1 MFYIY
6 KDIIKKKPHM
16 KKLLYMFVFMVAGS
30 VFGQDFSS
38 SINTYLNSNQSELS
52 LQSQDIEDI
61 VVDRHSYSKSM
72 DVENVYVV
80 QKYQGIEIFNSVSSF
95 AIKNGQVK
103 NASLSFSKDVSQK
116 VNTTTP
122 AISAATAI
130 GNAALELGIN
140 SPVNLELLE
149 TTSVNSFVYSNGS
162 ISLENIPV
170 KLVFQKMEDGSL
182 QLAWDLSIYVLDASH
197 YYSVRVDAVTGS
209 IINSGDWVVS
219 CSFGEHKDN
228 SDLSDTENSV
238 LFSKEDLTMASFND
252 DAVYRVYPLPF
263 QSPDDGESSIS
274 INPSLQ
280 GNGSPLGWHDTDG
293 VAGPEFTT
301 TRGNNVWAQED
312 ENGNN
317 GTGSSPEGT
326 AELIFD
332 FEFDFTQDPA
342 LSLDASITNLFYLN
356 NMLHDIFYEYGFD
369 EASGNFQ
376 QNNYGNG
383 GNGNDYVFA
392 DAQDGSGTNNANFA
406 TPGDGAKPRMQM
418 FLWDGAVTSGPLLTI
433 NDGPLAG
440 DYEGVPAAFG
450 GEINTLTEDL
460 ILVEDDPSGTSDTN
474 DACDEITNGSDLSG
488 KIAVIRRGEC
498 EFGFKALAAQ
508 NEGAVAVIMVNNVAG
523 DAITMAGGAVGEQV
537 TIPLFMVS
545 DTDGE
550 NIIAELL
557 TETVNAT
564 INGVTVGP
572 MIDASLDNEIIAHE
586 YGHGISNRLTGGGN
600 NTGCLNNAEQMGEGW
615 SDYLGLIIT
624 MKVGDQADDGRG
636 MATYSAGQGLDGGG
650 IRQYKYS
657 RDMIEN
663 PLTYSDLP
671 ATGGQVHAVGTIWA
685 TMLWDLTWDLIDVY
699 GYDEDMFNGAGGN
712 NIAMQLVLD
721 GMKLQPCAPGF
732 ESGRDAIIEADELA
746 YGGENKCLIWETFAR
761 RGLGFGAT
769 QGSSASVTDGTA
781 AFDIPVD
788 CENLG
793 INDTNLDNKFII
805 YPNPSNGNI
814 NIKPLLDFGDAN
826 VSIYDINGRKVYNT
840 DVNLQNTVSINAQNL
855 SAGMYIMQ
863 IEGADYSHTAKLIIN

>member
-61 VVDRHSYSKSM
+61 VIDRHSYSKSM

-293 VAGPEFTT
+293 VAGPEFTI

-699 GYDEDMFNGAGGN
+699 GYDEDMFNGTGGN

>member
-1 MFYIY
+1 
-6 KDIIKKKPHM
+6 M
-16 KKLLYMFVFMVAGS
+16 KKLLYMFVFLVMGS

-38 SINTYLNSNQSELS
+38 SINTYLNSNKSELR

-61 VVDRHSYSKSM
+61 VIDKHSYSKSM

-80 QKYQGIEIFNSVSSF
+80 QQYQGIEIFNSVSSF

-130 GNAALELGIN
+130 GNAALELGVN
-140 SPVNLELLE
+140 SPTNLELLE
-149 TTSVNSFVYSNGS
+149 TVSVNSFIYSNGS

-209 IINSGDWVVS
+209 VINLGDWVVS
-219 CSFGEHKDN
+219 CSFGEHKNN
-228 SDLSDTENSV
+228 SDSSHTENSV
-238 LFSKEDLTMASFND
+238 LFSKEDATMASLTD
-252 DAVYRVYPLPF
+252 GAIYKAIALPN
-263 QSPDDGESSIS
+263 QSPADDDLSLIVD
-274 INPSLQ
+274 PSVQ
-280 GNGSPLGWHDTDG
+280 GVGSPFGWHDTDG
-293 VAGPEFTT
+293 VAGPEFTI

-317 GTGSSPEGT
+317 GTGFSPEGG

-332 FEFDFTQDPA
+332 FDFDFTQDPA

-383 GNGNDYVFA
+383 GNGNDFVYA

-406 TPGDGAKPRMQM
+406 TPGDGGKPRMQM

-450 GEINTLTEDL
+450 GEIVDLTEDL
-460 ILVEDDPSGTSDTN
+460 VLVEDDPSGTSDTN
-474 DACDEITNGSDLSG
+474 DACDPITNGGDLSG

-498 EFGFKALAAQ
+498 EFGFKALAAE
-508 NEGAVAVIMVNNVAG
+508 NEGAVAVIMVNNVEG
-523 DAITMAGGAVGEQV
+523 EAITMAPGAVGDQV

-699 GYDEDMFNGAGGN
+699 GYDEDMFNGTGGN

-746 YGGENKCLIWETFAR
+746 NGGANKCLIWETFAR
-761 RGLGFGAT
+761 RGLGFAAT
-769 QGSSASVTDGTA
+769 QGSPSSVTDGTA
-781 AFDIPVD
+781 AFDIPVE

-840 DVNLQNTVSINAQNL
+840 NVNLQNTVSINAQNL
-855 SAGMYIMQ
+855 SSGMYIMQ
-863 IEGADYSHTAKLIIN
+863 IDGADYSHTAKLIIN

>member
-1 MFYIY
+1 
-6 KDIIKKKPHM
+6 M
-16 KKLLYMFVFMVAGS
+16 KKLLYMFVFLVMGS

-38 SINTYLNSNQSELS
+38 SINTYLNSNKSELR

-61 VVDRHSYSKSM
+61 VIDKHSYSKSM

-80 QKYQGIEIFNSVSSF
+80 QQYQGIEIFNSVSSF

-209 IINSGDWVVS
+209 VINLGDWVVS
-219 CSFGEHKDN
+219 CSFGEHKNN
-228 SDLSDTENSV
+228 SDSSHTENSV
-238 LFSKEDLTMASFND
+238 LFSKEDATMASLTD
-252 DAVYRVYPLPF
+252 GAIYKAIALPN
-263 QSPDDGESSIS
+263 QSPADDDLSLIVD
-274 INPSLQ
+274 PSVQ
-280 GNGSPLGWHDTDG
+280 GVGSPFGWHDTDG
-293 VAGPEFTT
+293 VAGPEFTI

-317 GTGSSPEGT
+317 GTGFSPEGG

-332 FEFDFTQDPA
+332 FDFDFTQDPA

-383 GNGNDYVFA
+383 GNGNDFVYA

-406 TPGDGAKPRMQM
+406 TPGDGGKPRMQM

-450 GEINTLTEDL
+450 GEIVDLTEDL
-460 ILVEDDPSGTSDTN
+460 VLVEDDPSGTSDTN
-474 DACDEITNGSDLSG
+474 DACDPITNGGDLSG

-498 EFGFKALAAQ
+498 EFGFKALAAE
-508 NEGAVAVIMVNNVAG
+508 NEGAVAVIMVNNVEG
-523 DAITMAGGAVGEQV
+523 EAITMAPGAVGDQV

-685 TMLWDLTWDLIDVY
+685 TMLWDLTWNLIDVY
-699 GYDEDMFNGAGGN
+699 GYDEDMFNGTGGN

-746 YGGENKCLIWETFAR
+746 NGGANKCLIWETFAR
-761 RGLGFGAT
+761 RGLGFAAT
-769 QGSSASVTDGTA
+769 QGSPSSVTDGTA
-781 AFDIPVD
+781 AFDIPVE

-840 DVNLQNTVSINAQNL
+840 NVNLQNTVSINAQNL
-855 SAGMYIMQ
+855 SSGMYIMQ
-863 IEGADYSHTAKLIIN
+863 IDGADYSHTAKLIIN

>member
-1 MFYIY
+1 
-6 KDIIKKKPHM
+6 M
-16 KKLLYMFVFMVAGS
+16 KKLLYMFVFLVMGS

-38 SINTYLNSNQSELS
+38 SINTYLNSNKSELR

-61 VVDRHSYSKSM
+61 VIDKHSYSKSM

-80 QKYQGIEIFNSVSSF
+80 QQYQGIEIFNSVSSF

-130 GNAALELGIN
+130 GNAALELGVN
-140 SPVNLELLE
+140 SPTNLELLE
-149 TTSVNSFVYSNGS
+149 TVSVNSFIYSNGS

-209 IINSGDWVVS
+209 VINLGDWVVS
-219 CSFGEHKDN
+219 CSFGEHKNN
-228 SDLSDTENSV
+228 SDSSHTENSV
-238 LFSKEDLTMASFND
+238 LFSKEDATMASLTD
-252 DAVYRVYPLPF
+252 GAIYKAIALPN
-263 QSPDDGESSIS
+263 QSPADDDLSLIVD
-274 INPSLQ
+274 PSVQ
-280 GNGSPLGWHDTDG
+280 GVGSPFGWHDTDG
-293 VAGPEFTT
+293 VAGPEFTI

-317 GTGSSPEGT
+317 GTGFSPEGG

-332 FEFDFTQDPA
+332 FDFDFTQDPA

-383 GNGNDYVFA
+383 GNGNDFVYA

-406 TPGDGAKPRMQM
+406 TPGDGGKPRMQM

-450 GEINTLTEDL
+450 GEIVDLTEDL
-460 ILVEDDPSGTSDTN
+460 VLVEDDPSGTSDTN
-474 DACDEITNGSDLSG
+474 DACDPITNGGDLSG

-498 EFGFKALAAQ
+498 EFGFKALAAE
-508 NEGAVAVIMVNNVAG
+508 NEGAVAVIMVNNVEG
-523 DAITMAGGAVGEQV
+523 EAITMAPGAVGDQV

-657 RDMIEN
+657 RDMTEN

-699 GYDEDMFNGAGGN
+699 GYDEDMFNGTGGN

-746 YGGENKCLIWETFAR
+746 NGGANKCLIWETFAR
-761 RGLGFGAT
+761 RGLGFAAT
-769 QGSSASVTDGTA
+769 QGSPSSVTDGTA
-781 AFDIPVD
+781 AFDIPVE

-840 DVNLQNTVSINAQNL
+840 NVNLQNTVSINAQNL
-855 SAGMYIMQ
+855 SSGMYIMQ
-863 IEGADYSHTAKLIIN
+863 IDGADYSHTAKLIIN

>member
-1 MFYIY
+1 
-6 KDIIKKKPHM
+6 M
-16 KKLLYMFVFMVAGS
+16 KKLLYMFVFLVMGS

-38 SINTYLNSNQSELS
+38 SINTYLNSNKSELR

-61 VVDRHSYSKSM
+61 VIDKHSYSKSM

-80 QKYQGIEIFNSVSSF
+80 QQYQGIEIFNSVSSF

-122 AISAATAI
+122 AVSAAAAI

-140 SPVNLELLE
+140 SPTNLELLE
-149 TTSVNSFVYSNGS
+149 TVSVNSFIYSNGS

-209 IINSGDWVVS
+209 VINLGDWVVS
-219 CSFGEHKDN
+219 CSFGEHKNN
-228 SDLSDTENSV
+228 SDSSHTENSV
-238 LFSKEDLTMASFND
+238 LFSKEDATMASLTDGAQYN
-252 DAVYRVYPLPF
+252 AIALPN
-263 QSPDDGESSIS
+263 QSPAESDFSLIVD
-274 INPSLQ
+274 PSAL
-280 GNGSPLGWHDTDG
+280 GFGSPYGWHDTDG
-293 VAGPEFTT
+293 VAGPEFTI

-317 GTGSSPEGT
+317 GTGFSPEGG

-332 FEFDFTQDPA
+332 FDFDFTQDPA

-383 GNGNDYVFA
+383 GNGNDFVYA

-406 TPGDGAKPRMQM
+406 TPGDGGKPRMQM

-450 GEINTLTEDL
+450 GEIVDLTEDL
-460 ILVEDDPSGTSDTN
+460 VLVEDDPSGTSDTN
-474 DACDEITNGSDLSG
+474 DACDPITNGGDLSG

-498 EFGFKALAAQ
+498 EFGFKALAAE
-508 NEGAVAVIMVNNVAG
+508 NEGAVAVIMVNNVEG
-523 DAITMAGGAVGEQV
+523 EAITMAPGAVGDQV

-699 GYDEDMFNGAGGN
+699 GYDEDMFNGTGGN

-746 YGGENKCLIWETFAR
+746 NGGANKCLIWETFAR
-761 RGLGFGAT
+761 RGLGFAAT
-769 QGSSASVTDGTA
+769 QGSPSSVTDGTA
-781 AFDIPVD
+781 AFDIPVE

-840 DVNLQNTVSINAQNL
+840 NVNLQNTVSINAQNL
-855 SAGMYIMQ
+855 SSGMYIMQ
-863 IEGADYSHTAKLIIN
+863 IDGADYSHTAKLIIN

>member
-1 MFYIY
+1 
-6 KDIIKKKPHM
+6 M
-16 KKLLYMFVFMVAGS
+16 KKLLYMFVFMLAGS

-38 SINTYLNSNQSELS
+38 SIKTYLNSNQSELS

-61 VVDRHSYSKSM
+61 VIDKHSYSKSM

-80 QKYQGIEIFNSVSSF
+80 QQYQGIEIFNSVSSF

-122 AISAATAI
+122 AIFAATAI

-140 SPVNLELLE
+140 SPTNLELLE
-149 TTSVNSFVYSNGS
+149 TVSVNSFIYSNGS

-209 IINSGDWVVS
+209 VINLGDWVVS
-219 CSFGEHKDN
+219 CSFGEHKNN
-228 SDLSDTENSV
+228 SDLSHTENSV
-238 LFSKEDLTMASFND
+238 LFSKEDATMASLTDGAMYNSIL
-252 DAVYRVYPLPF
+252 LPN
-263 QSPDDGESSIS
+263 QSPADGGFSLVVD
-274 INPSLQ
+274 PSTL
-280 GNGSPLGWHDTDG
+280 GVGSPLGWHDTDG

-312 ENGNN
+312 ENDNN
-317 GTGSSPEGT
+317 GTGFSPEGT

-332 FEFDFTQDPA
+332 FDFDFTQDPA

-383 GNGNDYVFA
+383 GNGNDFVYA

-433 NDGPLAG
+433 NEGPLAG

-450 GEINTLTEDL
+450 GEIVDLTADKV
-460 ILVEDDPSGTSDTN
+460 LVEDDPSGTSDTN

-508 NEGAVAVIMVNNVAG
+508 NEGAVAVIMVNNVEG
-523 DAITMAGGAVGEQV
+523 EAITMAGGAVGDQV
-537 TIPLFMVS
+537 TIPLFMVNNI
-545 DTDGE
+545 DGE
-550 NIIAELL
+550 AIIAELL
-557 TETVNAT
+557 NETINAT

-636 MATYSAGQGLDGGG
+636 MATYSSGQGLDGGG

-685 TMLWDLTWDLIDVY
+685 TVLWDLTWDLIDVY
-699 GYDEDMFNGAGGN
+699 GYDEDMFNGTGGN

-746 YGGENKCLIWETFAR
+746 YDGENKCLIWETFAR
-761 RGLGFGAT
+761 RGLGSSAT
-769 QGSSASVTDGTA
+769 QGSSSSVTDGTA
-781 AFDIPVD
+781 AFDIPAE

-793 INDTNLDNKFII
+793 VNDTNLDNKFII

-840 DVNLQNTVSINAQNL
+840 NVNLQNTVSINAQGL
-855 SAGMYIMQ
+855 SSGMYIMQ
-863 IEGADYSHTAKLIIN
+863 IDGADYSHTAKLIIN

>member
-6 KDIIKKKPHM
+6 EYIINKEFLM

-61 VVDRHSYSKSM
+61 VIDKHSYSKTM

-80 QKYQGIEIFNSVSSF
+80 QQYQGIEIFNSVSSF

-140 SPVNLELLE
+140 SPTNLELLE
-149 TTSVNSFVYSNGS
+149 TVSVNSFIFSNGS

-209 IINSGDWVVS
+209 VINLGDWVVS
-219 CSFGEHKDN
+219 CSFGGHKNN

-238 LFSKEDLTMASFND
+238 LFSKEDATMASLTD
-252 DAVYRVYPLPF
+252 DAQYSAIELPF
-263 QSPDDGESSIS
+263 QSPDESEFSLIV
-274 INPSLQ
+274 NPSAQ
-280 GNGSPLGWHDTDG
+280 GVGSPYGWHDTDG
-293 VAGPEFTT
+293 VPGPEHTI

-317 GTGSSPEGT
+317 GTGFSPEGG

-332 FEFDFTQDPA
+332 FDFDFTQDPSQ
-342 LSLDASITNLFYLN
+342 SLDASITNLFYLN

-383 GNGNDYVFA
+383 GNGNDFVYA

-406 TPGDGAKPRMQM
+406 TPGDGGKPRMQM
-418 FLWDGAVTSGPLLTI
+418 FLWDGTVTSGPLLTI

-450 GEINTLTEDL
+450 GEIVDLTEDL
-460 ILVEDDPSGTSDTN
+460 VLVEDDPSGTSDTN
-474 DACDEITNGSDLSG
+474 DACDPITNGGDLSG

-498 EFGFKALAAQ
+498 EFGFKALAAE
-508 NEGAVAVIMVNNVAG
+508 NEGAVAVIMVNNVEG
-523 DAITMAGGAVGEQV
+523 EAITMAGGAVGEQV

-550 NIIAELL
+550 AIIEQLL
-557 TETVNAT
+557 SETVNAT

-636 MATYSAGQGLDGGG
+636 MATYSAGQGTNGVG
-650 IRQYKYS
+650 IRQFKYS
-657 RDMIEN
+657 RDMTEN

-699 GYDEDMFNGAGGN
+699 GFDEDMFNGTGGN

-746 YGGENKCLIWETFAR
+746 NGGANKCLIWETFAR
-761 RGLGFGAT
+761 RGLGFAAT
-769 QGSSASVTDGTA
+769 QGSSSSVSDGTA
-781 AFDIPVD
+781 AFDIPVE

-840 DVNLQNTVSINAQNL
+840 NVNLQNTVSIYAQNL
-855 SAGMYIMQ
+855 SSGMYIMQ
-863 IEGADYSHTAKLIIN
+863 IDGVDYSHTAKLIIN

>member
-1 MFYIY
+1 
-6 KDIIKKKPHM
+6 M
-16 KKLLYMFVFMVAGS
+16 KKLLYMFVFLVVGS

-38 SINTYLNSNQSELS
+38 SINTYLNLNKSELS

-61 VVDRHSYSKSM
+61 VIDRHSYSKSM

-209 IINSGDWVVS
+209 IINLGDWVVS

-293 VAGPEFTT
+293 VAGPEFTI

-699 GYDEDMFNGAGGN
+699 GYDEDMFNGTGGN

>member
-1 MFYIY
+1 M
-6 KDIIKKKPHM
+6 
-16 KKLLYMFVFMVAGS
+16 GS

-38 SINTYLNSNQSELS
+38 SINTYLNSNKSELR

-61 VVDRHSYSKSM
+61 VIDKHSYSKSM

-80 QKYQGIEIFNSVSSF
+80 QQYQGIEIFNSVSSF

-130 GNAALELGIN
+130 GNAALELGVN
-140 SPVNLELLE
+140 SPTNLELLE
-149 TTSVNSFVYSNGS
+149 TVSVNSFIYSNGS

-209 IINSGDWVVS
+209 VINLGDWVVS
-219 CSFGEHKDN
+219 CSFGEHKNN
-228 SDLSDTENSV
+228 SDSSHTENSV
-238 LFSKEDLTMASFND
+238 LFSKEDATMASLTD
-252 DAVYRVYPLPF
+252 GAIYKAIALPN
-263 QSPDDGESSIS
+263 QSPADDDLSLIVD
-274 INPSLQ
+274 PSVQ
-280 GNGSPLGWHDTDG
+280 GVGSPFGWHDTDG
-293 VAGPEFTT
+293 VAGPEFTI

-317 GTGSSPEGT
+317 GTGFSPEGG

-332 FEFDFTQDPA
+332 FDFDFTQDPA

-383 GNGNDYVFA
+383 GNGNDFVYA

-406 TPGDGAKPRMQM
+406 TPGDGGKPRMQM

-450 GEINTLTEDL
+450 GEIVDLTEDL
-460 ILVEDDPSGTSDTN
+460 VLVEDDPSGTSDTN
-474 DACDEITNGSDLSG
+474 DACDPITNGGDLSG

-498 EFGFKALAAQ
+498 EFGFKALAAE
-508 NEGAVAVIMVNNVAG
+508 NEGAVAVIMVNNVEG
-523 DAITMAGGAVGEQV
+523 EAITMAPGAVGDQV

-699 GYDEDMFNGAGGN
+699 GYDEDMFNGTGGN

-746 YGGENKCLIWETFAR
+746 NGGANKCLIWETFAR
-761 RGLGFGAT
+761 RGLGFAAT
-769 QGSSASVTDGTA
+769 QGSPSSVTDGTA
-781 AFDIPVD
+781 AFDIPVE

-840 DVNLQNTVSINAQNL
+840 NVNLQNTVSINAQNL
-855 SAGMYIMQ
+855 SSGMYIMQ
-863 IEGADYSHTAKLIIN
+863 IDGADYSHTAKLIIN

>member
-1 MFYIY
+1 
-6 KDIIKKKPHM
+6 
-16 KKLLYMFVFMVAGS
+16 MFVFMLAGS

-38 SINTYLNSNQSELS
+38 SIKTYLNSNQSELS

-61 VVDRHSYSKSM
+61 VIDKHSYSKSM

-80 QKYQGIEIFNSVSSF
+80 QQYQGIEIFNSVSSF

-122 AISAATAI
+122 AIFAATAI

-140 SPVNLELLE
+140 SPTNLELLE
-149 TTSVNSFVYSNGS
+149 TVSVNSFIYSNGS

-209 IINSGDWVVS
+209 VINLGDWVVS
-219 CSFGEHKDN
+219 CSFGEHKNN
-228 SDLSDTENSV
+228 SDLSHTENSV
-238 LFSKEDLTMASFND
+238 LFSKEDATMASLTDGAMYNSIL
-252 DAVYRVYPLPF
+252 LPN
-263 QSPDDGESSIS
+263 QSPADGGFSLVVD
-274 INPSLQ
+274 PSTL
-280 GNGSPLGWHDTDG
+280 GVGSPLGWHDTDG

-317 GTGSSPEGT
+317 GTGFSPEGT

-332 FEFDFTQDPA
+332 FDFDFTQDPA

-383 GNGNDYVFA
+383 GNGNDFVYA

-433 NDGPLAG
+433 NEGPLAG

-450 GEINTLTEDL
+450 GEIVDLTADKV
-460 ILVEDDPSGTSDTN
+460 LVEDDPSGTSDTN

-508 NEGAVAVIMVNNVAG
+508 NEGAVAVIMVNNVEG
-523 DAITMAGGAVGEQV
+523 EAITMAGGAVGDQV
-537 TIPLFMVS
+537 TIPLFMVNS
-545 DTDGE
+545 IDGE
-550 NIIAELL
+550 AIIAELL
-557 TETVNAT
+557 NETINAT

-636 MATYSAGQGLDGGG
+636 MATYSSGQGLDGGG

-685 TMLWDLTWDLIDVY
+685 TVLWDLTWDLIDVY
-699 GYDEDMFNGAGGN
+699 GYDEDMFNGTGGN

-746 YGGENKCLIWETFAR
+746 YDLSLIH
-761 RGLGFGAT
+761 
-769 QGSSASVTDGTA
+769 
-781 AFDIPVD
+781 I
-788 CENLG
+788 
-793 INDTNLDNKFII
+793 
-805 YPNPSNGNI
+805 
-814 NIKPLLDFGDAN
+814 
-826 VSIYDINGRKVYNT
+826 
-840 DVNLQNTVSINAQNL
+840 
-855 SAGMYIMQ
+855 
-863 IEGADYSHTAKLIIN
+863 

>member
-1 MFYIY
+1 
-6 KDIIKKKPHM
+6 M
-16 KKLLYMFVFMVAGS
+16 KKLLYMFVFFVMGS

-38 SINTYLNSNQSELS
+38 SINTYLNSNKSELR

-61 VVDRHSYSKSM
+61 VIDKHSYSKSM

-80 QKYQGIEIFNSVSSF
+80 QQYQGIEIFNSVSSF
-95 AIKNGQVK
+95 VIKNGQVK

-130 GNAALELGIN
+130 GNAALELGVN
-140 SPVNLELLE
+140 SPTNLELLE
-149 TTSVNSFVYSNGS
+149 TVSVNSFIYSNGS

-209 IINSGDWVVS
+209 VINLGDWVVS
-219 CSFGEHKDN
+219 CSFGEHKNN
-228 SDLSDTENSV
+228 SDSSHTENSV
-238 LFSKEDLTMASFND
+238 LFSKEDATMASLTDGAIYN
-252 DAVYRVYPLPF
+252 AIALPN
-263 QSPDDGESSIS
+263 QSPADDNFSLIVD
-274 INPSLQ
+274 PSAQ
-280 GNGSPLGWHDTDG
+280 GVGSPFGWHDTDG
-293 VAGPEFTT
+293 DAGPEFTI

-317 GTGSSPEGT
+317 GTGFSPEGG

-332 FEFDFTQDPA
+332 FDFDFTQNPS
-342 LSLDASITNLFYLN
+342 LSLGASITNLFYLN

-383 GNGNDYVFA
+383 GNGNDFVYA

-406 TPGDGAKPRMQM
+406 TPGDGGKPRMQM
-418 FLWDGAVTSGPLLTI
+418 FLWDGTVTSGPLLTI

-450 GEINTLTEDL
+450 GEIVDLTEDL
-460 ILVEDDPSGTSDTN
+460 VLVEDDPSGTSDTN
-474 DACDEITNGSDLSG
+474 DACDPITNGGDLSG

-498 EFGFKALAAQ
+498 EFGFKALAAE
-508 NEGAVAVIMVNNVAG
+508 NEGAVAVIMVNNVEG
-523 DAITMAGGAVGEQV
+523 EAITMAGGAVGEQV

-550 NIIAELL
+550 AIIEQLL
-557 TETVNAT
+557 SETVNAT

-636 MATYSAGQGLDGGG
+636 IATYSAGQDANGGG

-657 RDMIEN
+657 RDMTEN

-699 GYDEDMFNGAGGN
+699 GFDEDMFNGTGGN

-746 YGGENKCLIWETFAR
+746 NGGANKCLIWETFAR
-761 RGLGFGAT
+761 RGLGFAAT
-769 QGSSASVTDGTA
+769 QGSSSSVSDGTA
-781 AFDIPVD
+781 AFDIPVE

-840 DVNLQNTVSINAQNL
+840 NVNLQNTVSIYAQNL
-855 SAGMYIMQ
+855 SSGMYIMQ
-863 IEGADYSHTAKLIIN
+863 IDGVDYSHTAKLIIN

>member
-1 MFYIY
+1 
-6 KDIIKKKPHM
+6 M
-16 KKLLYMFVFMVAGS
+16 KKLLYMFVFLVMGS

-38 SINTYLNSNQSELS
+38 SINTYLNSNKSELR

-61 VVDRHSYSKSM
+61 VIDKHSYSKSM

-80 QKYQGIEIFNSVSSF
+80 QQYQGIEIFNSVSSF

-122 AISAATAI
+122 AVSAAAAI

-140 SPVNLELLE
+140 SPTNLELLE
-149 TTSVNSFVYSNGS
+149 TVSVNSFIYSNGS

-209 IINSGDWVVS
+209 VINIGDWVVS
-219 CSFGEHKDN
+219 CSFGEHKNN
-228 SDLSDTENSV
+228 SDSSHTENSV
-238 LFSKEDLTMASFND
+238 LFSKEDATMASLTDGAQYN
-252 DAVYRVYPLPF
+252 AIPLPY
-263 QSPDDGESSIS
+263 QSPAESPFSLIVD
-274 INPSLQ
+274 PSAQ
-280 GNGSPLGWHDTDG
+280 GSGSPYGWHDTDG
-293 VAGPEFTT
+293 VPGPEFTI
-301 TRGNNVWAQED
+301 TRGNNGWAQED

-317 GTGSSPEGT
+317 GTGFSPEGT
-326 AELIFD
+326 AELIFNFD
-332 FEFDFTQDPA
+332 FDFTQDPA
-342 LSLDASITNLFYLN
+342 LSLAASITNLFYLN

-383 GNGNDYVFA
+383 GNGNDFVYA

-406 TPGDGAKPRMQM
+406 TPGDGGKPRMQM
-418 FLWDGAVTSGPLLTI
+418 FLWDGTVTSGPLLTI

-450 GEINTLTEDL
+450 GEIVDLTEDL
-460 ILVEDDPSGTSDTN
+460 VLVEDDQSGTSDTN

-498 EFGFKALAAQ
+498 EFGFKSLAAQ
-508 NEGAVAVIMVNNVAG
+508 NEGAVAVIMVNNVEG
-523 DAITMAGGAVGEQV
+523 EAITMAGGAVGDQV

-550 NIIAELL
+550 AIIEQLL
-557 TETVNAT
+557 SETVNAT

-636 MATYSAGQGLDGGG
+636 MATYSAGQGPDGGG
-650 IRQYKYS
+650 IRQHKYS
-657 RDMIEN
+657 RDMTEN
-663 PLTYSDLP
+663 PLTY
-671 ATGGQVHAVGTIWA
+671 
-685 TMLWDLTWDLIDVY
+685 
-699 GYDEDMFNGAGGN
+699 
-712 NIAMQLVLD
+712 
-721 GMKLQPCAPGF
+721 
-732 ESGRDAIIEADELA
+732 
-746 YGGENKCLIWETFAR
+746 
-761 RGLGFGAT
+761 
-769 QGSSASVTDGTA
+769 
-781 AFDIPVD
+781 
-788 CENLG
+788 
-793 INDTNLDNKFII
+793 
-805 YPNPSNGNI
+805 
-814 NIKPLLDFGDAN
+814 
-826 VSIYDINGRKVYNT
+826 
-840 DVNLQNTVSINAQNL
+840 
-855 SAGMYIMQ
+855 
-863 IEGADYSHTAKLIIN
+863 

>member
-1 MFYIY
+1 
-6 KDIIKKKPHM
+6 M

-209 IINSGDWVVS
+209 IINLGDWVVS

-699 GYDEDMFNGAGGN
+699 GYDEDMFNGTGGN

>member
-1 MFYIY
+1 
-6 KDIIKKKPHM
+6 M
-16 KKLLYMFVFMVAGS
+16 KKLLYMFVFMLAGS

-38 SINTYLNSNQSELS
+38 SIKTYLNSNQSELS

-61 VVDRHSYSKSM
+61 VIDKHSYSKSM

-80 QKYQGIEIFNSVSSF
+80 QQYQGIEIFNSVSSF

-122 AISAATAI
+122 AIFAATAI

-140 SPVNLELLE
+140 SPTNLELLE
-149 TTSVNSFVYSNGS
+149 TVSVNSFIYSNGS

-209 IINSGDWVVS
+209 VINLGDWVVS
-219 CSFGEHKDN
+219 CSFGEHKNN
-228 SDLSDTENSV
+228 SDLSHTENSV
-238 LFSKEDLTMASFND
+238 LFSKEDATMASLTDGAMYNSIL
-252 DAVYRVYPLPF
+252 LPN
-263 QSPDDGESSIS
+263 QSPADGGFSLVVD
-274 INPSLQ
+274 PSTL
-280 GNGSPLGWHDTDG
+280 GVGSPLGWHDTDG

-312 ENGNN
+312 ENDNN
-317 GTGSSPEGT
+317 GTGFSPEGT

-332 FEFDFTQDPA
+332 FDFDFTQDPA

-383 GNGNDYVFA
+383 GNGNDFVYA

-433 NDGPLAG
+433 NEGPLAG

-450 GEINTLTEDL
+450 GEIVDLTADKV
-460 ILVEDDPSGTSDTN
+460 LVEDDPSGTSDTN

-508 NEGAVAVIMVNNVAG
+508 NEGAVAVIMVNNVEG
-523 DAITMAGGAVGEQV
+523 EAITMAGGAVGDQV
-537 TIPLFMVS
+537 TIPLFMVNS
-545 DTDGE
+545 IDGE
-550 NIIAELL
+550 AIIAELL
-557 TETVNAT
+557 NETINAT

-636 MATYSAGQGLDGGG
+636 MATYSSGQGLDGGG

-685 TMLWDLTWDLIDVY
+685 TVLWDLTWDLIDVY
-699 GYDEDMFNGAGGN
+699 GYDEDMFNGTGGN

-746 YGGENKCLIWETFAR
+746 YDGENKCLIWETFAR
-761 RGLGFGAT
+761 RGLGSSAT
-769 QGSSASVTDGTA
+769 QGSSSSVTDGTA
-781 AFDIPVD
+781 AFDIPAE

-793 INDTNLDNKFII
+793 VNDTNLDNKFII

-840 DVNLQNTVSINAQNL
+840 NVNLQNTVSINAQGL
-855 SAGMYIMQ
+855 SSGMYIMQ
-863 IEGADYSHTAKLIIN
+863 IDGADYSHTAKLIIN

>member
-1 MFYIY
+1 
-6 KDIIKKKPHM
+6 M
-16 KKLLYMFVFMVAGS
+16 KKLLYMFVFLVVGS

-38 SINTYLNSNQSELS
+38 SINTYLNLNKSELS

-61 VVDRHSYSKSM
+61 VIDRHSYSKSM

-80 QKYQGIEIFNSVSSF
+80 QQYQGIEIFNSVSSF

-103 NASLSFSKDVSQK
+103 NASLSFSKDMSQK

-130 GNAALELGIN
+130 GNAVLELGIN
-140 SPVNLELLE
+140 SPTNLVLLE
-149 TTSVNSFVYSNGS
+149 TVSLNSFIYSSGN

-170 KLVFQKMEDGSL
+170 KLVFQKMEDSSL

-197 YYSVRVDAVTGS
+197 YYSVRVDAVTGT
-209 IINSGDWVVS
+209 ILNIGDWVVS
-219 CSFGEHKDN
+219 CSFEEHKDH
-228 SDLSDTENSV
+228 SDSSHTENSV

-293 VAGPEFTT
+293 VAGPEFTI

-317 GTGSSPEGT
+317 GSGFAPEGGT
-326 AELIFD
+326 DLNFD
-332 FEFDFTQDPA
+332 FEFDFTQDPS
-342 LSLDASITNLFYLN
+342 LSIEASITNLFYLN

-406 TPGDGAKPRMQM
+406 TPGDGGKPRMQM
-418 FLWDGAVTSGPLLTI
+418 FLWDGALTSGPLLTI

-450 GEINTLTEDL
+450 GEINDLTEDL

-508 NEGAVAVIMVNNVAG
+508 NEGAVAVIMVNNVEG
-523 DAITMAGGAVGEQV
+523 DAITMAGGAVGDQV

-545 DTDGE
+545 
-550 NIIAELL
+550 NIIGEPIIEELL
-557 TETVNAT
+557 TGTVNGT

-657 RDMIEN
+657 RDMNEN

-699 GYDEDMFNGAGGN
+699 GYDEDMFNGTGGN

-761 RGLGFGAT
+761 RGLGSGAT
-769 QGSSASVTDGTA
+769 QGSSSSVTDGTA
-781 AFDIPVD
+781 AFDIPAE

-793 INDTNLDNKFII
+793 VNDTDLDNKFII

-814 NIKPLLDFGDAN
+814 NIKPLLDFGDAK

-840 DVNLQNTVSINAQNL
+840 DINLQNTVSINAQSL
-855 SAGMYIMQ
+855 SSGMYIMQ
-863 IEGADYSHTAKLIIN
+863 IDGADYSHTAKLIIN

>member
-1 MFYIY
+1 
-6 KDIIKKKPHM
+6 M
-16 KKLLYMFVFMVAGS
+16 KKLLYMFVFLVMGS

-38 SINTYLNSNQSELS
+38 SINTYLNSNKSELR

-61 VVDRHSYSKSM
+61 VIDKHSYSKSM

-80 QKYQGIEIFNSVSSF
+80 QQYQGIEIFNSVSSF

-130 GNAALELGIN
+130 GNAALELGVN
-140 SPVNLELLE
+140 SPTNLELLE
-149 TTSVNSFVYSNGS
+149 TVSVNSFIYSNGS

-209 IINSGDWVVS
+209 VINLGDWVVS
-219 CSFGEHKDN
+219 CSFGEHKNN
-228 SDLSDTENSV
+228 SDSSHTENSV
-238 LFSKEDLTMASFND
+238 LFSKEDATMASLTD
-252 DAVYRVYPLPF
+252 GAIYKAIALPN
-263 QSPDDGESSIS
+263 QSPADDDLSLIVD
-274 INPSLQ
+274 PSVQ
-280 GNGSPLGWHDTDG
+280 GVGSPFGWHDTDG
-293 VAGPEFTT
+293 VAGPEFTI

-317 GTGSSPEGT
+317 GTGFSPEGG

-332 FEFDFTQDPA
+332 FDFDFTQDPS

-383 GNGNDYVFA
+383 GNGNDFVYA

-406 TPGDGAKPRMQM
+406 TPGDGGKPRMQM

-450 GEINTLTEDL
+450 GEIVDLTEDL
-460 ILVEDDPSGTSDTN
+460 VLVEDDPSGTSDTN
-474 DACDEITNGSDLSG
+474 DACDPITNGGDLSG

-498 EFGFKALAAQ
+498 EFGFKALAAE
-508 NEGAVAVIMVNNVAG
+508 NEGAVAVIMVNNVEG
-523 DAITMAGGAVGEQV
+523 EAITMAPGAVGDQV

-699 GYDEDMFNGAGGN
+699 GYDEDMFNGTGGN

-746 YGGENKCLIWETFAR
+746 NGGANKCLIWETFAR
-761 RGLGFGAT
+761 RGLGFAAT
-769 QGSSASVTDGTA
+769 QGSPSSVTDGTA
-781 AFDIPVD
+781 AFDIPVE

-840 DVNLQNTVSINAQNL
+840 NVNLQNTVSINAQNL
-855 SAGMYIMQ
+855 SSGMYIMQ
-863 IEGADYSHTAKLIIN
+863 IDGADYSHTAKLIIN

>member
-1 MFYIY
+1 
-6 KDIIKKKPHM
+6 
-16 KKLLYMFVFMVAGS
+16 MFVFMLAGS

-38 SINTYLNSNQSELS
+38 SIKTYLNSNQSELS

-61 VVDRHSYSKSM
+61 VIDKHSYSKSM

-80 QKYQGIEIFNSVSSF
+80 QQYQGIEIFNSVSSF
-95 AIKNGQVK
+95 TIKNGQVK

-122 AISAATAI
+122 AIFAATAI

-140 SPVNLELLE
+140 SPTNLELLE
-149 TTSVNSFVYSNGS
+149 TVSVNSFIYSNGS

-209 IINSGDWVVS
+209 VINLGDWVVS
-219 CSFGEHKDN
+219 CSFGEHKNN
-228 SDLSDTENSV
+228 SDSSHTENSV
-238 LFSKEDLTMASFND
+238 LFSKEDATMASLTDGAIYN
-252 DAVYRVYPLPF
+252 AIALPN
-263 QSPDDGESSIS
+263 QSPADGDFSI
-274 INPSLQ
+274 IEDPSAL
-280 GNGSPLGWHDTDG
+280 GVGSPLGWHDTDG

-317 GTGSSPEGT
+317 GTGFSPEGT

-332 FEFDFTQDPA
+332 FDFDYTQDPA

-383 GNGNDYVFA
+383 GNGNDFVYA

-433 NDGPLAG
+433 NEGPLAG

-450 GEINTLTEDL
+450 GEIVDLTADKV
-460 ILVEDDPSGTSDTN
+460 LVEDDPSGTSDTN

-508 NEGAVAVIMVNNVAG
+508 NEGAVAVIMVNNVEG
-523 DAITMAGGAVGEQV
+523 EAITMAGGAVGDQV
-537 TIPLFMVS
+537 TIPLFMVNS
-545 DTDGE
+545 IDGE
-550 NIIAELL
+550 AIIAELL
-557 TETVNAT
+557 NETINAT

-685 TMLWDLTWDLIDVY
+685 TVLWDLTWDLIDVY
-699 GYDEDMFNGAGGN
+699 GYDEDMFNGTGGN

-746 YGGENKCLIWETFAR
+746 YDGENKCLIWETFAR
-761 RGLGFGAT
+761 RGLGSSAT
-769 QGSSASVTDGTA
+769 QGSSSSVTDGTA
-781 AFDIPVD
+781 AFDIPAE

-793 INDTNLDNKFII
+793 VNDTNLDNKFII

-840 DVNLQNTVSINAQNL
+840 NVNLQNTVSINAQSL
-855 SAGMYIMQ
+855 SSGMYIMQ
-863 IEGADYSHTAKLIIN
+863 IDGADYSHTAKLIIN

>member
-1 MFYIY
+1 
-6 KDIIKKKPHM
+6 M
-16 KKLLYMFVFMVAGS
+16 KKLLYMFVFLVMGS

-38 SINTYLNSNQSELS
+38 SINTYLNSNKSELR

-61 VVDRHSYSKSM
+61 VIDKHSYSKSM

-80 QKYQGIEIFNSVSSF
+80 QQYQGIEIFNSVSSF

-122 AISAATAI
+122 AVSAAAAI

-140 SPVNLELLE
+140 SPTNLELLE
-149 TTSVNSFVYSNGS
+149 TVSVNSFIYSNGS

-209 IINSGDWVVS
+209 VINLGDWVVS
-219 CSFGEHKDN
+219 CSFGEHKNN
-228 SDLSDTENSV
+228 SDSSHTENSV
-238 LFSKEDLTMASFND
+238 LFSKEDATMASLTDGAQYN
-252 DAVYRVYPLPF
+252 AIALPN
-263 QSPDDGESSIS
+263 QSPAESDFSLIVD
-274 INPSLQ
+274 PSAL
-280 GNGSPLGWHDTDG
+280 GFGSPYGWHDTDG
-293 VAGPEFTT
+293 VAGPEFTI

-317 GTGSSPEGT
+317 GTGFSPEGT

-332 FEFDFTQDPA
+332 FDFDFTQDPA

-383 GNGNDYVFA
+383 GNGNDFVYA

-406 TPGDGAKPRMQM
+406 TPGDGGKPRMQM
-418 FLWDGAVTSGPLLTI
+418 FLWDGTVTSGPLLTI

-450 GEINTLTEDL
+450 GEIVDLTEDL
-460 ILVEDDPSGTSDTN
+460 VLVEDDPSGTSDTN
-474 DACDEITNGSDLSG
+474 DACDPITNGGDLSG

-498 EFGFKALAAQ
+498 EFGFKALAAE
-508 NEGAVAVIMVNNVAG
+508 NEGAVAVIMVNNVEG
-523 DAITMAGGAVGEQV
+523 EAITMAPGAVGDQV

-657 RDMIEN
+657 RDMTEN

-699 GYDEDMFNGAGGN
+699 GFDEDMFNGTGGN

-746 YGGENKCLIWETFAR
+746 NGGANKCLIWETFAR
-761 RGLGFGAT
+761 RGLGFAAT
-769 QGSSASVTDGTA
+769 QGSSSSVSDGTA
-781 AFDIPVD
+781 AFDIPVE

-840 DVNLQNTVSINAQNL
+840 NVNLQNTVSINAQNL
-855 SAGMYIMQ
+855 SSGMYIMQ
-863 IEGADYSHTAKLIIN
+863 IDGVDYSHTAKLIIN

>member
-1 MFYIY
+1 
-6 KDIIKKKPHM
+6 M
-16 KKLLYMFVFMVAGS
+16 KKLLYMFVFLVMGS

-38 SINTYLNSNQSELS
+38 SINTYLNSNKSELR

-61 VVDRHSYSKSM
+61 VIDKHSYSKSM

-80 QKYQGIEIFNSVSSF
+80 QQYQGIEIFNSVSSF

-122 AISAATAI
+122 AVSAAAAI

-140 SPVNLELLE
+140 SPTNLELLE
-149 TTSVNSFVYSNGS
+149 TVSVNSFIYSNGS

-209 IINSGDWVVS
+209 VINSGDWVVS
-219 CSFGEHKDN
+219 CSFGEHKNN
-228 SDLSDTENSV
+228 SDSSHTENSV
-238 LFSKEDLTMASFND
+238 LFSKEDATMASLTDGAQYN
-252 DAVYRVYPLPF
+252 AIVLPN
-263 QSPDDGESSIS
+263 QSPAESPFSQIVD
-274 INPSLQ
+274 PSAL
-280 GNGSPLGWHDTDG
+280 GFGSPYGWHDTDG
-293 VAGPEFTT
+293 VPGPEFTI

-317 GTGSSPEGT
+317 GTGFSPEGT
-326 AELIFD
+326 AELIFNFD
-332 FEFDFTQDPA
+332 FDFTQDPA
-342 LSLDASITNLFYLN
+342 LSLAASITNLFYLN

-383 GNGNDYVFA
+383 GNGNDFVYA

-406 TPGDGAKPRMQM
+406 TPGDGGKPRMQM
-418 FLWDGAVTSGPLLTI
+418 FLWDGTVTSGPLLTI

-450 GEINTLTEDL
+450 GEIVDLTEDL
-460 ILVEDDPSGTSDTN
+460 VLVEDDPSGTSDTN
-474 DACDEITNGSDLSG
+474 DACDPITNGGDLSG

-498 EFGFKALAAQ
+498 EFGFKSLAAQ
-508 NEGAVAVIMVNNVAG
+508 NEGAVAVIMVNNVEG
-523 DAITMAGGAVGEQV
+523 EAITMAGGAVGDQV

-550 NIIAELL
+550 AIIEQLL
-557 TETVNAT
+557 SETVNAT

-636 MATYSAGQGLDGGG
+636 MATYSAGQGPDGGG
-650 IRQYKYS
+650 IRQHKYS
-657 RDMIEN
+657 RDMTEN

-699 GYDEDMFNGAGGN
+699 GFDEDMFNGTGGN

-746 YGGENKCLIWETFAR
+746 NGGANKCLIWETFAR
-761 RGLGFGAT
+761 RGLGFTAT
-769 QGSSASVTDGTA
+769 QGSSSSVSDGTA
-781 AFDIPVD
+781 AFDIPVE

-840 DVNLQNTVSINAQNL
+840 NVNLQNTVSINAQNL
-855 SAGMYIMQ
+855 SSGMYIMQ
-863 IEGADYSHTAKLIIN
+863 IDGVDYSHTAKLIIN

>member
-1 MFYIY
+1 
-6 KDIIKKKPHM
+6 
-16 KKLLYMFVFMVAGS
+16 MFVFMLAGS

-38 SINTYLNSNQSELS
+38 SIKTYLNSNQSELS

-61 VVDRHSYSKSM
+61 VIDKHSYSKSM

-80 QKYQGIEIFNSVSSF
+80 QQYQGIEIFNSVSSF

-122 AISAATAI
+122 AIFAATAI

-140 SPVNLELLE
+140 SPTNLELLE
-149 TTSVNSFVYSNGS
+149 TVSVNSFIYSNGS

-209 IINSGDWVVS
+209 VINLGDWVVS
-219 CSFGEHKDN
+219 CSFGEHKNN
-228 SDLSDTENSV
+228 SDLSHTENSV
-238 LFSKEDLTMASFND
+238 LFSKEDATMASLTDGAMYNSIL
-252 DAVYRVYPLPF
+252 LPN
-263 QSPDDGESSIS
+263 QSPADGGFSLVVD
-274 INPSLQ
+274 PSTL
-280 GNGSPLGWHDTDG
+280 GVGSPLGWHDTDG

-317 GTGSSPEGT
+317 GTGFSPEGT

-332 FEFDFTQDPA
+332 FDFDFTQDPA

-383 GNGNDYVFA
+383 GNGNDFVYA

-433 NDGPLAG
+433 NEGPLAG

-450 GEINTLTEDL
+450 GEIVDLTADKV
-460 ILVEDDPSGTSDTN
+460 LVEDDPSGTSDTN

-508 NEGAVAVIMVNNVAG
+508 NEGAVAVIMVNNVEG
-523 DAITMAGGAVGEQV
+523 EAITMAGGAVGDQV
-537 TIPLFMVS
+537 TIPLFMVNS
-545 DTDGE
+545 IDGE
-550 NIIAELL
+550 AIIAELL
-557 TETVNAT
+557 NETINAT

-636 MATYSAGQGLDGGG
+636 MATYSSGQGLDGGG

-685 TMLWDLTWDLIDVY
+685 TVLWDLTWDLIDVY
-699 GYDEDMFNGAGGN
+699 GYDEDMFNGTGGN

-746 YGGENKCLIWETFAR
+746 YDGENKCLIWETFAR
-761 RGLGFGAT
+761 RGLGSSAT
-769 QGSSASVTDGTA
+769 QGSSSSVTDGTA
-781 AFDIPVD
+781 AFDIPAE

-793 INDTNLDNKFII
+793 VNDTNLDNKFII

-826 VSIYDINGRKVYNT
+826 VSIYDINGRKVKHK
-840 DVNLQNTVSINAQNL
+840 VA
-855 SAGMYIMQ
+855 
-863 IEGADYSHTAKLIIN
+863 

>member
-1 MFYIY
+1 
-6 KDIIKKKPHM
+6 M
-16 KKLLYMFVFMVAGS
+16 KKLLYMFVFLVVGS

-38 SINTYLNSNQSELS
+38 SINTYLNLNKSELS

-61 VVDRHSYSKSM
+61 VIDRHSYSKSM

-80 QKYQGIEIFNSVSSF
+80 QQYQGIEIFNSVSSF

-103 NASLSFSKDVSQK
+103 NASLSFSKDMSQK

-130 GNAALELGIN
+130 GNAVLELGIN
-140 SPVNLELLE
+140 SPTNLVLLE
-149 TTSVNSFVYSNGS
+149 TVSLNSFIYSSGN

-170 KLVFQKMEDGSL
+170 KLVFQKMEDSSL

-197 YYSVRVDAVTGS
+197 YYSVRVDAVTGT
-209 IINSGDWVVS
+209 ILNIGDWVVS
-219 CSFGEHKDN
+219 CSFEEHKDH
-228 SDLSDTENSV
+228 SDSSHTENSV
-238 LFSKEDLTMASFND
+238 LFSKEDLTMVSLND

-293 VAGPEFTT
+293 VAGPEFTI

-317 GTGSSPEGT
+317 GSGFAPEGT

-406 TPGDGAKPRMQM
+406 TPGDGGKPRMQM
-418 FLWDGAVTSGPLLTI
+418 FLWDGALTSGPLLTI
-433 NDGPLAG
+433 NDGPLVG

-450 GEINTLTEDL
+450 GEINDLTEDL

-508 NEGAVAVIMVNNVAG
+508 NEGAVAVIMVNNVEG
-523 DAITMAGGAVGEQV
+523 DAITMAGGAVGDQV

-545 DTDGE
+545 
-550 NIIAELL
+550 NIIGEPIIEELL
-557 TETVNAT
+557 TGTVIGT

-657 RDMIEN
+657 RDMNEN

-699 GYDEDMFNGAGGN
+699 GYDEDMFNGTGGN

>member
-1 MFYIY
+1 
-6 KDIIKKKPHM
+6 M
-16 KKLLYMFVFMVAGS
+16 KKLLYMFVFLVVGS
-30 VFGQDFSS
+30 VFGQDFNS
-38 SINTYLNSNQSELS
+38 SINTYLNLNKSELS

-61 VVDRHSYSKSM
+61 VIDRHSYSKSM

-149 TTSVNSFVYSNGS
+149 TTSVNSFVYTNGS

-209 IINSGDWVVS
+209 LINSGDWVVS

-450 GEINTLTEDL
+450 GEINDLTEDL

-788 CENLG
+788 CEDLG

>member
-1 MFYIY
+1 
-6 KDIIKKKPHM
+6 M
-16 KKLLYMFVFMVAGS
+16 KKLLYMFVFLVVGS

-38 SINTYLNSNQSELS
+38 SINTYLNLNKSELS

-61 VVDRHSYSKSM
+61 VIDRHSYSKSM

-80 QKYQGIEIFNSVSSF
+80 QQYQGIEIFNSVSCF

-103 NASLSFSKDVSQK
+103 NASLSFSKDISQK

-130 GNAALELGIN
+130 GNAVLELGIN
-140 SPVNLELLE
+140 SPTNLVLLE
-149 TTSVNSFVYSNGS
+149 TVSLNSFIYSSGN

-170 KLVFQKMEDGSL
+170 KLVFQKMEDSSL

-197 YYSVRVDAVTGS
+197 YYSVRVDAVTGT
-209 IINSGDWVVS
+209 ILNIGDWVVS
-219 CSFGEHKDN
+219 CSFEEYKDH
-228 SDLSDTENSV
+228 SDSSHTENSV

-293 VAGPEFTT
+293 VAGPEFTI

-317 GTGSSPEGT
+317 GSGFAPEGGT
-326 AELIFD
+326 DLNFD
-332 FEFDFTQDPA
+332 FEFDFTQDPS
-342 LSLDASITNLFYLN
+342 LSIEASITNLFYLN

-406 TPGDGAKPRMQM
+406 TPGDGGKPRMQM
-418 FLWDGAVTSGPLLTI
+418 FLWDGALTSGPLLTI

-450 GEINTLTEDL
+450 GEINDLTEDL

-508 NEGAVAVIMVNNVAG
+508 NEGAVAVIMVNNVEG
-523 DAITMAGGAVGEQV
+523 DAITMAGGAVGDQV

-545 DTDGE
+545 
-550 NIIAELL
+550 NIIGEPIIEELL
-557 TETVNAT
+557 TGTVNGT

-636 MATYSAGQGLDGGG
+636 MATYSAGQGPDGGG

-657 RDMIEN
+657 RDMNEN

-699 GYDEDMFNGAGGN
+699 GYDEDMFNGTGGN

-761 RGLGFGAT
+761 RGLGSGAT
-769 QGSSASVTDGTA
+769 QGSSSSVTDGTA
-781 AFDIPVD
+781 AFDIPAE

-793 INDTNLDNKFII
+793 VNDTDLDNKFII

-814 NIKPLLDFGDAN
+814 NIKPLLDFGDAK

-840 DVNLQNTVSINAQNL
+840 DINLQNTVSINAQSL
-855 SAGMYIMQ
+855 SSGMYIMQ
-863 IEGADYSHTAKLIIN
+863 IDGSDYSHTAKLIIN

>member
-1 MFYIY
+1 
-6 KDIIKKKPHM
+6 M
-16 KKLLYMFVFMVAGS
+16 KKLLYMFVFMLAGS

-38 SINTYLNSNQSELS
+38 SIKTYLNSNQSELS

-61 VVDRHSYSKSM
+61 VIDKHSYSKSM

-80 QKYQGIEIFNSVSSF
+80 QQYQGIEIFNSVSSF

-122 AISAATAI
+122 AIFAATAI

-140 SPVNLELLE
+140 SPTNLELLE
-149 TTSVNSFVYSNGS
+149 TVSVNSFIYSNGS

-209 IINSGDWVVS
+209 VINLGDWVVS
-219 CSFGEHKDN
+219 CSFGEHKNN
-228 SDLSDTENSV
+228 SDLSHTENSV
-238 LFSKEDLTMASFND
+238 LFSKEDATMASLTDGAMYNSIL
-252 DAVYRVYPLPF
+252 LPN
-263 QSPDDGESSIS
+263 QSPADGGFSLVVD
-274 INPSLQ
+274 PSTL
-280 GNGSPLGWHDTDG
+280 GVGSPLGWHDTDG

-317 GTGSSPEGT
+317 GTGFSPEGT

-332 FEFDFTQDPA
+332 FDFDFTQDPA

-383 GNGNDYVFA
+383 GNGNDFVYA

-433 NDGPLAG
+433 NEGPLAG

-450 GEINTLTEDL
+450 GEIVDLTADKV
-460 ILVEDDPSGTSDTN
+460 LVEDDPSGTSDTN

-508 NEGAVAVIMVNNVAG
+508 NEGAVAVIMVNNVEG
-523 DAITMAGGAVGEQV
+523 EAITMAGGAVGDQV
-537 TIPLFMVS
+537 TIPLFMVNS
-545 DTDGE
+545 IDGE
-550 NIIAELL
+550 AIIAELL
-557 TETVNAT
+557 NETINAT

-636 MATYSAGQGLDGGG
+636 MATYSSGQGLDGGG

-685 TMLWDLTWDLIDVY
+685 TVLWDLTWDLIDVY
-699 GYDEDMFNGAGGN
+699 GYDEDMFNGTGGN

-746 YGGENKCLIWETFAR
+746 YDGENKCLIWETFAR
-761 RGLGFGAT
+761 RGLGSSAT
-769 QGSSASVTDGTA
+769 QGSSSSVTDGTA
-781 AFDIPVD
+781 AFDIPAE

-793 INDTNLDNKFII
+793 VNDTNLDNKFII

-826 VSIYDINGRKVYNT
+826 VSIYDINGRKVKHKVT
-840 DVNLQNTVSINAQNL
+840 
-855 SAGMYIMQ
+855 
-863 IEGADYSHTAKLIIN
+863 

>member
-1 MFYIY
+1 
-6 KDIIKKKPHM
+6 M
-16 KKLLYMFVFMVAGS
+16 KKLLYMFVFLVMGS

-38 SINTYLNSNQSELS
+38 SINTYLNSNKSELR

-61 VVDRHSYSKSM
+61 VIDKHSYSKSM

-80 QKYQGIEIFNSVSSF
+80 QQYQGIEIFNSVSSF

-122 AISAATAI
+122 AVSPAAAI

-140 SPVNLELLE
+140 SPTNLELLE
-149 TTSVNSFVYSNGS
+149 TVSVNSFIYSNGS

-209 IINSGDWVVS
+209 VINSGDWVVS
-219 CSFGEHKDN
+219 CSFGEHKNN
-228 SDLSDTENSV
+228 SDSSHTENSV
-238 LFSKEDLTMASFND
+238 LFSKEDATMASLTDGAQYN
-252 DAVYRVYPLPF
+252 AIALPN
-263 QSPDDGESSIS
+263 QSPAESAFSLIVD
-274 INPSLQ
+274 PSAL
-280 GNGSPLGWHDTDG
+280 GFGSPYGWHDTDG
-293 VAGPEFTT
+293 VAGPEFTI

-317 GTGSSPEGT
+317 GTGFSPEGT
-326 AELIFD
+326 AELIFNFD
-332 FEFDFTQDPA
+332 FDFTQDPA
-342 LSLDASITNLFYLN
+342 LSLAASITNLFYLN

-383 GNGNDYVFA
+383 GNGNDFVYA

-406 TPGDGAKPRMQM
+406 TPGDGGKPRMQM
-418 FLWDGAVTSGPLLTI
+418 FLWDGTVTSGPLLTI

-450 GEINTLTEDL
+450 GEIVDLTEDL
-460 ILVEDDPSGTSDTN
+460 VLVEDDPSGTSDTN
-474 DACDEITNGSDLSG
+474 DACDPITNGGDLSG

-498 EFGFKALAAQ
+498 EFGFKALAAE
-508 NEGAVAVIMVNNVAG
+508 NEGAVAVIMVNNVEG
-523 DAITMAGGAVGEQV
+523 EAITMAGGAVGEQV

-550 NIIAELL
+550 AIIEQLL
-557 TETVNAT
+557 SETVNAT

-636 MATYSAGQGLDGGG
+636 MATYSAGQGPDGGG

-657 RDMIEN
+657 RDMTEN

-699 GYDEDMFNGAGGN
+699 GFDEDMFNGTGGN

-746 YGGENKCLIWETFAR
+746 NGGANKCLIWETFAR
-761 RGLGFGAT
+761 RGLGFAAT
-769 QGSSASVTDGTA
+769 QGSSSSVSDGTA
-781 AFDIPVD
+781 AFDIPVE

-840 DVNLQNTVSINAQNL
+840 NVNLQNTVSIYAQNL
-855 SAGMYIMQ
+855 SSGMYIMQ
-863 IEGADYSHTAKLIIN
+863 IDGVDYSHTAKLIIN

>member
-1 MFYIY
+1 
-6 KDIIKKKPHM
+6 M
-16 KKLLYMFVFMVAGS
+16 KKLLYMFVFLVMGS

-38 SINTYLNSNQSELS
+38 SINTYLNSNKSELR

-61 VVDRHSYSKSM
+61 VIDKHSYSKSM

-80 QKYQGIEIFNSVSSF
+80 QQYQGIEIFNSVSCF

-103 NASLSFSKDVSQK
+103 NASLSFSKDISQK

-130 GNAALELGIN
+130 GNAVLELGIN
-140 SPVNLELLE
+140 SPTNLVLLE
-149 TTSVNSFVYSNGS
+149 TVSLNSFIYSSGN

-170 KLVFQKMEDGSL
+170 KLVFQKMEDSSL

-197 YYSVRVDAVTGS
+197 YYSVRVDAVTGT
-209 IINSGDWVVS
+209 ILNIGDWVVS
-219 CSFGEHKDN
+219 CSFEEYKDH
-228 SDLSDTENSV
+228 SDSSHTENSV

-293 VAGPEFTT
+293 VAGPEFTI

-317 GTGSSPEGT
+317 GSGFAPEGGT
-326 AELIFD
+326 DLNFD
-332 FEFDFTQDPA
+332 FEFDFTQDPS
-342 LSLDASITNLFYLN
+342 LSIEASITNLFYLN

-406 TPGDGAKPRMQM
+406 TPGDGVKPRMQM
-418 FLWDGAVTSGPLLTI
+418 FLWDGALTSGPLLTI

-450 GEINTLTEDL
+450 GEINDLTEDL

-508 NEGAVAVIMVNNVAG
+508 NEGAVAVIMVNNVEG
-523 DAITMAGGAVGEQV
+523 DAITMAGGAVGDQV

-545 DTDGE
+545 
-550 NIIAELL
+550 NIIGEPIIEELL
-557 TETVNAT
+557 TGTVNGT

-636 MATYSAGQGLDGGG
+636 MATYSAGQGPDGGG

-657 RDMIEN
+657 RDMNEN

-699 GYDEDMFNGAGGN
+699 GYDEDMFNGTGGN

-761 RGLGFGAT
+761 RGLGSGAT
-769 QGSSASVTDGTA
+769 QGSSSSVTDGTA
-781 AFDIPVD
+781 AFDIPAE

-793 INDTNLDNKFII
+793 VNDTDLDNKFII

-814 NIKPLLDFGDAN
+814 NIKPLLDFGDAK

-840 DVNLQNTVSINAQNL
+840 DINLQNTVSINAQSL
-855 SAGMYIMQ
+855 SSGMYIMQ
-863 IEGADYSHTAKLIIN
+863 IDGSDYSHTAKLIIN

>member
-1 MFYIY
+1 
-6 KDIIKKKPHM
+6 M

-61 VVDRHSYSKSM
+61 VIDRHSYSKSM

-80 QKYQGIEIFNSVSSF
+80 QQYQGIEIFNSVSSF

-140 SPVNLELLE
+140 SPTNLELLE
-149 TTSVNSFVYSNGS
+149 TVSVNSFIYSNGT

-197 YYSVRVDAVTGS
+197 YYSVRVDAVSGT
-209 IINSGDWVVS
+209 ILNLGDWVVS
-219 CSFGEHKDN
+219 CSFGEHKNN
-228 SDLSDTENSV
+228 SDSSHTENSV
-238 LFSKEDLTMASFND
+238 LFSKEDATMASLTDGAIYN
-252 DAVYRVYPLPF
+252 AIALPN
-263 QSPDDGESSIS
+263 QSPDDGDFSLIVD
-274 INPSLQ
+274 PSAL
-280 GNGSPLGWHDTDG
+280 GVGSPYGWHDTDG
-293 VAGPEFTT
+293 DAGPEFTI

-317 GTGSSPEGT
+317 GTGFSPEGT

-383 GNGNDYVFA
+383 GNGNDFVYA

-406 TPGDGAKPRMQM
+406 TPGDGGKPRMQM
-418 FLWDGAVTSGPLLTI
+418 FLWDGAVISGSLLTI
-433 NDGPLAG
+433 NDSPLAG
-440 DYEGVPAAFG
+440 NYEGVPAAFG
-450 GEINTLTEDL
+450 GEIVDLTEDL
-460 ILVEDDPSGTSDTN
+460 VLVEDDGATGDIY
-474 DACDEITNGSDLSG
+474 DACDPIINGVDLVG
-488 KIAVIRRGEC
+488 KIAVIRRGVC
-498 EFGFKALAAQ
+498 EFGFKALAAE
-508 NEGAVAVIMVNNVAG
+508 NEGAVAVIMVNNVEG
-523 DAITMAGGAVGEQV
+523 EAITMAPGAVGDQV
-537 TIPLFMVS
+537 TIPLFMVNNI
-545 DTDGE
+545 DGE
-550 NIIAELL
+550 SIIEQLL
-557 TETVNAT
+557 TGTVNAT

-699 GYDEDMFNGAGGN
+699 GYDEDMFNGTGGN

-761 RGLGFGAT
+761 RGLGSGAT
-769 QGSSASVTDGTA
+769 QGSPSSVTDGTA
-781 AFDIPVD
+781 AFDIPAE
-788 CENLG
+788 CEGLG

-814 NIKPLLDFGDAN
+814 KIKPLLDFGDAN
-826 VSIYDINGRKVYNT
+826 VSIYDINGRKVLNT
-840 DVNLQNTVSINAQNL
+840 NVNLQNTVSINAQNL
-855 SAGMYIMQ
+855 SSGMYIMQ
-863 IEGADYSHTAKLIIN
+863 IEGVDYSHTAKLIIN

>member
-1 MFYIY
+1 
-6 KDIIKKKPHM
+6 M
-16 KKLLYMFVFMVAGS
+16 KKLLYMFVFLVVGS

-38 SINTYLNSNQSELS
+38 SINTYLNLNKSELS

-61 VVDRHSYSKSM
+61 VIDRHSYSKSM

-80 QKYQGIEIFNSVSSF
+80 QQYQGIEIFNSVSCF

-103 NASLSFSKDVSQK
+103 NASLSFSKDMSQK

-130 GNAALELGIN
+130 GNAVLELGIN
-140 SPVNLELLE
+140 SPTNLVLLE
-149 TTSVNSFVYSNGS
+149 TVSLNSFIYSSGN

-170 KLVFQKMEDGSL
+170 KLVFQKMEDSSL

-197 YYSVRVDAVTGS
+197 YYSVRVDAVTGT
-209 IINSGDWVVS
+209 ILNIGDWVVS
-219 CSFGEHKDN
+219 CSFEEYKDH
-228 SDLSDTENSV
+228 SDSSHTENSV

-252 DAVYRVYPLPF
+252 DAAYRVYPLPF

-293 VAGPEFTT
+293 VAGPEFTI

-317 GTGSSPEGT
+317 GSGFAPEGGT
-326 AELIFD
+326 DLNFD
-332 FEFDFTQDPA
+332 FEFDFTQDPS
-342 LSLDASITNLFYLN
+342 LSIEASITNLFYLN

-406 TPGDGAKPRMQM
+406 TPGDGVKPRMQM
-418 FLWDGAVTSGPLLTI
+418 FLWDGALTSGPLLTI

-450 GEINTLTEDL
+450 GEINDLTEDL

-508 NEGAVAVIMVNNVAG
+508 NEGAVAVIMVNNVEG
-523 DAITMAGGAVGEQV
+523 DAITMAGGAVGDQV

-545 DTDGE
+545 
-550 NIIAELL
+550 NIIGEPIIEELL
-557 TETVNAT
+557 TGTVNGT

-657 RDMIEN
+657 RDMNEN

-699 GYDEDMFNGAGGN
+699 GYDEDMFNGTGGN

-761 RGLGFGAT
+761 RGLGSGAT
-769 QGSSASVTDGTA
+769 QGSSSSVTDGTA
-781 AFDIPVD
+781 AFDIPAE

-793 INDTNLDNKFII
+793 VNDTDLDNKFII

-814 NIKPLLDFGDAN
+814 NIKPLLDFGDAK

-840 DVNLQNTVSINAQNL
+840 DINLQNTVSINAQSL
-855 SAGMYIMQ
+855 SSGMYIMQ
-863 IEGADYSHTAKLIIN
+863 IDGSDYSHTAKLIIN

>member
-1 MFYIY
+1 
-6 KDIIKKKPHM
+6 M
-16 KKLLYMFVFMVAGS
+16 KKLLYMFVFLVVGS

-38 SINTYLNSNQSELS
+38 SINTYLNLNKSELS

-61 VVDRHSYSKSM
+61 VIDRHSYSKSM

-80 QKYQGIEIFNSVSSF
+80 QQYQGIEIFNSVSSF

-103 NASLSFSKDVSQK
+103 NASLSFSKDMSQK

-130 GNAALELGIN
+130 GNAVLELGIN
-140 SPVNLELLE
+140 SPTNLVLLE
-149 TTSVNSFVYSNGS
+149 TVSLNSFIYSSGN

-170 KLVFQKMEDGSL
+170 KLVFQKMEDSSL

-197 YYSVRVDAVTGS
+197 YYSVRVDAVTGT
-209 IINSGDWVVS
+209 ILNIGDWVVS
-219 CSFGEHKDN
+219 CSFEEHKDH
-228 SDLSDTENSV
+228 SDSSHTENSV

-293 VAGPEFTT
+293 VAGPEFTI

-317 GTGSSPEGT
+317 GSGFAPEGGT
-326 AELIFD
+326 DLNFD
-332 FEFDFTQDPA
+332 FEFDFTQDPS
-342 LSLDASITNLFYLN
+342 LSIEASITNLFYLN

-406 TPGDGAKPRMQM
+406 TPGDGGKPRMQM
-418 FLWDGAVTSGPLLTI
+418 FLWDGALTSGPLLTI

-450 GEINTLTEDL
+450 GEINDLTEDL

-508 NEGAVAVIMVNNVAG
+508 NEGAVAVIMVNNVEG
-523 DAITMAGGAVGEQV
+523 DAITMAGGAVGDQV

-545 DTDGE
+545 
-550 NIIAELL
+550 NIIGEPIIEELL
-557 TETVNAT
+557 TGTVNGT

-657 RDMIEN
+657 RDMNEN

-699 GYDEDMFNGAGGN
+699 GYDEDMFNGTGGN

-761 RGLGFGAT
+761 RGLGFSAT
-769 QGSSASVTDGTA
+769 QGSSASFTDGTA
-781 AFDIPVD
+781 AFDIPAD
-788 CENLG
+788 CESLG

-814 NIKPLLDFGDAN
+814 NIKPLLDFGDAK

-863 IEGADYSHTAKLIIN
+863 IDGADYSHTAKLIIN

>member
-1 MFYIY
+1 
-6 KDIIKKKPHM
+6 M
-16 KKLLYMFVFMVAGS
+16 KKLLYMFVFLVMGS

-38 SINTYLNSNQSELS
+38 SINTYLNSNKSELR

-61 VVDRHSYSKSM
+61 VIDKHSYSKSM

-80 QKYQGIEIFNSVSSF
+80 QQYQGIEIFNSVSSF

-122 AISAATAI
+122 AVSAAAAI

-140 SPVNLELLE
+140 SPTNLELLE
-149 TTSVNSFVYSNGS
+149 TVSVNSFIYSNGS

-209 IINSGDWVVS
+209 VINSGDWVVS
-219 CSFGEHKDN
+219 CSFGEHKNN
-228 SDLSDTENSV
+228 SDSSHTENSV
-238 LFSKEDLTMASFND
+238 LFSKEDATMASLTDGAEYN
-252 DAVYRVYPLPF
+252 AIVLPS
-263 QSPDDGESSIS
+263 QSPAESAFSLIVD
-274 INPSLQ
+274 PSAL
-280 GNGSPLGWHDTDG
+280 GFGSPYGWHDTDG
-293 VAGPEFTT
+293 VAGPEYTI

-317 GTGSSPEGT
+317 GTGFSPEGT
-326 AELIFD
+326 AELIFNFD
-332 FEFDFTQDPA
+332 FDFTQDPA
-342 LSLDASITNLFYLN
+342 LSLAASITNLFYLN

-383 GNGNDYVFA
+383 GNGNDFVYA

-406 TPGDGAKPRMQM
+406 TPGDGGKPRMQM
-418 FLWDGAVTSGPLLTI
+418 FLWDGTVTSGPLLTI

-450 GEINTLTEDL
+450 GEIVDLTEDL
-460 ILVEDDPSGTSDTN
+460 VLVEDDPSGTSDTN

-498 EFGFKALAAQ
+498 EFGFKSLAAQ
-508 NEGAVAVIMVNNVAG
+508 NEGAVAVIMVNNVEG
-523 DAITMAGGAVGEQV
+523 EAITMAGGAVGDQV

-550 NIIAELL
+550 AIIEQLL
-557 TETVNAT
+557 SETVNAT

-636 MATYSAGQGLDGGG
+636 MATYSAGQGTDGDG
-650 IRQYKYS
+650 IRQHKYS
-657 RDMIEN
+657 RDMTEN

-699 GYDEDMFNGAGGN
+699 GFDEDMFNGTGGN

-746 YGGENKCLIWETFAR
+746 NGGANKCLIWETFAR
-761 RGLGFGAT
+761 RGLGFTAT
-769 QGSSASVTDGTA
+769 QGSSSSVSDGTA
-781 AFDIPVD
+781 AFDIPVE

-840 DVNLQNTVSINAQNL
+840 NVNLQNTVSINAQNL
-855 SAGMYIMQ
+855 SSGMYIMQ
-863 IEGADYSHTAKLIIN
+863 IDGVDYSHTAKLIIN

>member
-1 MFYIY
+1 
-6 KDIIKKKPHM
+6 
-16 KKLLYMFVFMVAGS
+16 MFVFMLAGS

-38 SINTYLNSNQSELS
+38 SIKTYLNSNQSELS

-61 VVDRHSYSKSM
+61 VIDKHSYSKSM

-80 QKYQGIEIFNSVSSF
+80 QQYQGIEIFNSVSSF

-122 AISAATAI
+122 AIFAATAI

-140 SPVNLELLE
+140 SPTNLELLE
-149 TTSVNSFVYSNGS
+149 TVSVNSFIYSNGS

-209 IINSGDWVVS
+209 VINLGDWVVS
-219 CSFGEHKDN
+219 CSFGEHKNN
-228 SDLSDTENSV
+228 SDLSHTENSV
-238 LFSKEDLTMASFND
+238 LFSKEDATMASLTDGAIYN
-252 DAVYRVYPLPF
+252 AIALPN
-263 QSPDDGESSIS
+263 QSPADGGFSI
-274 INPSLQ
+274 IEDPSAL
-280 GNGSPLGWHDTDG
+280 GVGSPLGWHDTDG

-317 GTGSSPEGT
+317 GTGFSPEGT

-332 FEFDFTQDPA
+332 FDFDFTQDPA

-383 GNGNDYVFA
+383 GNGNDFVYA

-433 NDGPLAG
+433 NEGPLAG

-450 GEINTLTEDL
+450 GEIVDLTADKV
-460 ILVEDDPSGTSDTN
+460 LVEDDPSGTSDTN

-508 NEGAVAVIMVNNVAG
+508 NEGAVAVIMVNNVEG
-523 DAITMAGGAVGEQV
+523 EAITMAGGAVGDQV
-537 TIPLFMVS
+537 TIPLFMVNS
-545 DTDGE
+545 IDGE
-550 NIIAELL
+550 AIIAELL
-557 TETVNAT
+557 NETINAT

-636 MATYSAGQGLDGGG
+636 MATYSSGQGLDGGG

-685 TMLWDLTWDLIDVY
+685 TVLWDLTWDLIDVY
-699 GYDEDMFNGAGGN
+699 GYDEDMFNGTGGN

-746 YGGENKCLIWETFAR
+746 YDGENKCLIWETFAR
-761 RGLGFGAT
+761 RGLGSSAT
-769 QGSSASVTDGTA
+769 QGSSSSVTDGTA
-781 AFDIPVD
+781 AFDIPAE

-793 INDTNLDNKFII
+793 VNDTNLDNKFII

-840 DVNLQNTVSINAQNL
+840 NVNLQNTVSINAQGL
-855 SAGMYIMQ
+855 SSGMYIMQ
-863 IEGADYSHTAKLIIN
+863 IDGADYSHTAKLIIN

>member
-1 MFYIY
+1 
-6 KDIIKKKPHM
+6 
-16 KKLLYMFVFMVAGS
+16 MFVFMLAGS

-38 SINTYLNSNQSELS
+38 SIKTYLNSNQSELS

-61 VVDRHSYSKSM
+61 VIDKHSYSKSM

-80 QKYQGIEIFNSVSSF
+80 QQYQGIEIFNSVSSF

-122 AISAATAI
+122 AIFAATAI

-140 SPVNLELLE
+140 SPTNLELLE
-149 TTSVNSFVYSNGS
+149 TVSVNSFIYSNGS

-209 IINSGDWVVS
+209 VINLGDWVVS
-219 CSFGEHKDN
+219 CSFGEHKNN
-228 SDLSDTENSV
+228 SDLSHTENSV
-238 LFSKEDLTMASFND
+238 LFSKEDATMASLTDGAMYNSIL
-252 DAVYRVYPLPF
+252 LPN
-263 QSPDDGESSIS
+263 QSPADGGFSI
-274 INPSLQ
+274 IEDPSAL
-280 GNGSPLGWHDTDG
+280 GVGSPLGWHDTDG

-317 GTGSSPEGT
+317 GNGFSPEGT

-332 FEFDFTQDPA
+332 FDFDFTQDPA

-383 GNGNDYVFA
+383 GNGNDFVYA

-433 NDGPLAG
+433 NEGPLAG

-450 GEINTLTEDL
+450 GEIVDLTADKV
-460 ILVEDDPSGTSDTN
+460 LVEDDPSGTSDTN

-508 NEGAVAVIMVNNVAG
+508 NEGAVAVIMVNNVEG
-523 DAITMAGGAVGEQV
+523 EAITMAGGAVGDQV
-537 TIPLFMVS
+537 TIPLFMVNS
-545 DTDGE
+545 IDGE
-550 NIIAELL
+550 AIIAELL
-557 TETVNAT
+557 NETINAT

-636 MATYSAGQGLDGGG
+636 MATYSSGQGLDGGG

-685 TMLWDLTWDLIDVY
+685 TVLWDLTWDLIDVY
-699 GYDEDMFNGAGGN
+699 GYDEDMFNGTGGN

-746 YGGENKCLIWETFAR
+746 YDGENKCLIWETFAK
-761 RGLGFGAT
+761 RGLGSSAT
-769 QGSSASVTDGTA
+769 QGSSSSVTDGTA
-781 AFDIPVD
+781 AFDIPAE

-793 INDTNLDNKFII
+793 VNDTNLDNKFII

-840 DVNLQNTVSINAQNL
+840 NVNLQNTVSINAQGL
-855 SAGMYIMQ
+855 SSGMYIMQ
-863 IEGADYSHTAKLIIN
+863 IDGADYSHTAKLIIN